1 MGFAFGLHPQCSS
14 SGRHAA
20 SATVQLREIHAVGMK
35 ARGADRGEIL
45 LRLSD
50 NIDAAVVAHAVNHDG
65 DGTRRPKPRP
75 RISAS
80 RFNPFPTC
88 SDPAIYWLR
97 QTPLGRDLPD
107 YRHRLPTTVARLA
120 FDADPRPDRVPWIAF
135 FIFIGLFQQSDI
147 LSSGHFADRRPST
160 GNHRPPAT
168 CQRRERFLANAR
180 HRGCPCFAF
189 ALSSF
194 RVGCRCSARVK
205 RGILSSRGTA

>member
-1 MGFAFGLHPQCSS
+1 MSFAFVLHTQCGS

-20 SATVQLREIHAVGMK
+20 TVQFREFHAGDMK

-107 YRHRLPTTVARLA
+107 YRHRLPTTVARLR
-120 FDADPRPDRVPWIAF
+120 FDEDPGPDRVPWIAF
-135 FIFIGLFQQSDI
+135 FRSVGLFQQPDI
-147 LSSGHFADRRPST
+147 LSSDNFADRRPST
-160 GNHRPPAT
+160 GHQRPASDVNVSVRMPVIAAV
-168 CQRRERFLANAR
+168 R
-180 HRGCPCFAF
+180 
-189 ALSSF
+189 ALLLPWRSF
-194 RVGCRCSARVK
+194 V
-205 RGILSSRGTA
+205 